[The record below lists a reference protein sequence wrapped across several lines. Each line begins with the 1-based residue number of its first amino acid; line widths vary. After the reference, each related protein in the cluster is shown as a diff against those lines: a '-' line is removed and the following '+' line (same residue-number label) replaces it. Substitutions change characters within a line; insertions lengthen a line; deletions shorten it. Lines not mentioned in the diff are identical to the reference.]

1 MLAALLHDVVDD
13 TRVSL
18 EEVRA
23 EFGPRIARIV
33 GQVAQLST
41 TTQLL
46 RRRRRTHVRTPHLTP
61 EKQHLLILQHRDSR
75 CRSMPRQEG
84 AVCACFLHMLYP

>member
-1 MLAALLHDVVDD
+1 MEAAVLAALLHDVVDD

-46 RRRRRTHVRTPHLTP
+46 RRRRRTHVRTL
-61 EKQHLLILQHRDSR
+61 
-75 CRSMPRQEG
+75 
-84 AVCACFLHMLYP
+84 

>member
-1 MLAALLHDVVDD
+1 MEAAVLAALLHDVVDD

-46 RRRRRTHVRTPHLTP
+46 RRRRRTHVRTPDLKLGRRAASAKSAA
-61 EKQHLLILQHRDSR
+61 E
-75 CRSMPRQEG
+75 
-84 AVCACFLHMLYP
+84 